1 MDKLRAITVYRRVV
15 ELGSFKAAAED
26 LNLSKAAVSKNIK
39 ELENYLGSPLINRTT
54 RTRSITDE
62 GQSYYHQIRHILDD
76 LSNADLAI
84 RESGNSLRGV
94 LRISAPMSFGLTIIN
109 SAICEFMQRY
119 PDIKVELVLNDQYT
133 DLIADGF
140 DIAIRGGGVL
150 KDSSLRQRKLLT
162 LKRVLCASPDYIKN
176 RAKLKTPEDLEK
188 HNCMIYS
195 LSESP
200 TQWTCSKAGAKK
212 TVTISLGSY
221 TVNNGLALTQA
232 AVSGLGIILMPE
244 ILIHTELQSKRLVP
258 LLPQWE
264 FESHALYV
272 VYPYHRETSHKLR
285 TLIDFLATCLTSY
298 AR

>member
-26 LNLSKAAVSKNIK
+26 LDLSKAAVSKNIK

-119 PDIKVELVLNDQYT
+119 PDINVELVLNDQYT

-140 DIAIRGGGVL
+140 DIAIRGGGT
-150 KDSSLRQRKLLT
+150 LRGT
-162 LKRVLCASPDYIKN
+162 GDFP
-176 RAKLKTPEDLEK
+176 
-188 HNCMIYS
+188 
-195 LSESP
+195 
-200 TQWTCSKAGAKK
+200 SKSDI
-212 TVTISLGSY
+212 T
-221 TVNNGLALTQA
+221 
-232 AVSGLGIILMPE
+232 AVS
-244 ILIHTELQSKRLVP
+244 H
-258 LLPQWE
+258 
-264 FESHALYV
+264 
-272 VYPYHRETSHKLR
+272 
-285 TLIDFLATCLTSY
+285 
-298 AR
+298 